1 VPVQDLL
8 GYGGDT
14 RMNTPGLGSEQW
26 RYRVT
31 VQDLAKIDQKW
42 LLRMNT
48 VYRRRP
54 QVNSCLDIIKLK

>member
-1 VPVQDLL
+1 
-8 GYGGDT
+8 
-14 RMNTPGLGSEQW
+14 MNTPGLGSEQW

-42 LLRMNT
+42 LLRLNT

-54 QVNSCLDIIKLK
+54 QVNKLFGYYKIKMRNLLSNC